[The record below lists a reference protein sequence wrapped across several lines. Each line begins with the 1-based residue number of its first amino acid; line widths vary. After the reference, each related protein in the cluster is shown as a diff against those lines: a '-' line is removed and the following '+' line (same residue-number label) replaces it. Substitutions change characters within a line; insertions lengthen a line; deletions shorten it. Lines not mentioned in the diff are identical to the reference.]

1 MTSVVPDWRPGKKF
15 FIFGSEIGSRARLQ
29 TPSPLVIS
37 APFFRN
43 VTSVPSPADIGPNP
57 PLQASQ
63 TSFLGR
69 FKNAKTP
76 ANTAL
81 GRLSAKNPPLPVG
94 GEISRALASPS
105 ASPGDTRHHHSR
117 RGEAAAR
124 TRDFRL

>member
-29 TPSPLVIS
+29 TPSPLAIS

-69 FKNAKTP
+69 FKNAKSP
-76 ANTAL
+76 ADTCSR
-81 GRLSAKNPPLPVG
+81 RLSELAWDAWQLKPLLWPG
-94 GEISRALASPS
+94 GREIDRDLPSLS
-105 ASPGDTRHHHSR
+105 ASTGERD
-117 RGEAAAR
+117 RGGGV
-124 TRDFRL
+124 